1 MIKLVDI
8 LKEIQTIQYTK
19 PNFEFEWGVEAKR
32 YREFRKMGKEEWVD
46 LASKGYTVK
55 YSEIKDVLGNVDLDF
70 DNLENDKKSRFNQA
84 YESGKIEMPLVVK
97 FSDNDYDLIGGNTR
111 IAGLVN
117 KNIDPTLW
125 VVELK

>member
-8 LKEIQTIQYTK
+8 LKEIQTIQYKK
-19 PNFEFEWGVEAKR
+19 PNFDVEWEEAERYPEFIE
-32 YREFRKMGKEEWVD
+32 MGKEEWVD